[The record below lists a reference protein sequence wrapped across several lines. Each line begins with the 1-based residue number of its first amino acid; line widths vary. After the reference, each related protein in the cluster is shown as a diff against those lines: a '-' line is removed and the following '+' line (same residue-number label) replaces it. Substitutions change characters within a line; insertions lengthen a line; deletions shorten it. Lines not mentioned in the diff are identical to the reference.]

1 MEFNIRDEF
10 KPIVNR
16 WLKANPMAAHILGIH
31 EYDGQ
36 LPDYSPQFI
45 TKRIQE
51 LNEDLKILDAIPAPD
66 SKDSFEKGL
75 IQLKLEEELFRLTE
89 YREYEENPVVYV
101 FPLALIETSYV
112 SRSFDSIDNRIK
124 SIISIEKQI
133 PDFLKTARENLKESL
148 PAPKITMAV
157 QFLKGIIT
165 FLKDNLISF
174 IVKSDDESLIQ
185 EWSEVNLSA
194 VAALADFFEDLNN
207 IYLPKSHNNFAMG
220 KEKFLKL
227 LAKTE
232 FVNLDLEH
240 LLKVGED
247 NLEKNYK
254 QLVAILQ
261 EKGKE
266 YLSQVQNECPSE
278 DQLLPWV
285 SESLNRTRNFII
297 QADLVTLPTTEQC
310 KVIQTPEFARGF
322 AFAAMST
329 PGPFEKD
336 EASEAYYWVTPPDPN
351 WPEMK
356 KKEFLKFFSK
366 AFLEMVTIH
375 EVWPGHYLQLLYNK
389 TTESDI
395 TKLFARSTTMIEG
408 YAHYAEEMVYDAG
421 YEPFDRTKLKVGQL
435 LGALI
440 RNCRYVAA
448 IKMHTM
454 GMTVEEAKQLFMEK
468 AMMTEPS
475 ATIEANRGTIN
486 PMYLN
491 YTLGKLLILK
501 LREDYKKEKGE
512 HYSLKEFHD
521 TMLKHGSPPITLLRK
536 VMLENPG
543 DENDIL

>member
-45 TKRIQE
+45 TNRIQE
-51 LNEDLKILDAIPAPD
+51 LNEDLKILEAIPAPD

-75 IQLKLEEELFRLTE
+75 IQLKLEEELFRLAE

-285 SESLNRTRNFII
+285 SESLDRTRNFII